1 MYKGSYLF
9 GNRIVTHKI
18 RTKSTTQQARGSAS
32 FEFVGRELVRKVRRP
47 RTDLSTLFDLGQREK
62 VLQNELSNLYR
73 MAQSWNESK
82 SFAEMRMI
90 YDGITKKER
99 ELQQLAEKIK
109 LHQQEEPK
117 KKEPRKI
124 TDKHYLNKTKV
135 RDKCTAFFELEQ
147 SQKFCAFYSVSF
159 PKGMGE
165 DLIYKCWNAW
175 LTNLRKTYGLTD
187 YIWVAEYQQN
197 GTLHY
202 HMLCNTRMDIK
213 KVNHAMG
220 ICLFRNGALTT
231 TIDKYNGVDV
241 ERVGKRYTK
250 DPIEI
255 QKSRASLN
263 AYITKYISK
272 QESFIYKHAAWNCSR
287 SVSALFTSQKID
299 DNISE
304 WLQAD
309 LRLRST
315 ECFENDFAFVE
326 FFNLKGEDGQWYNI
340 PDRYRAKI
348 MYLNNKII
356 KLLEKEK
363 YEKLHCNSIQS
374 GSPSLQISERDTT
387 RQVGGLVQLSLFGSD
402 CNQSLRQTDKAIC

>member
-1 MYKGSYLF
+1 MRRLVRPFAWVRYISRSVANVRPSVASWIYLILNNSNFFVVYKGSYLF

-32 FEFVGRELVRKVRRP
+32 FEIVGRELVRKVRRP

-73 MAQSWNESK
+73 MAQSWNEMK

-117 KKEPRKI
+117 TKEPRKI
-124 TDKHYLNKTKV
+124 CDKHYLNKTKV

-187 YIWVAEYQQN
+187 YIWVAESAKWNATLSHVMQYPNGYQEGQPCN
-197 GTLHY
+197 GYLPFPQWCFDY
-202 HMLCNTRMDIK
+202 HHRQ
-213 KVNHAMG
+213 
-220 ICLFRNGALTT
+220 
-231 TIDKYNGVDV
+231 
-241 ERVGKRYTK
+241 
-250 DPIEI
+250 I
-255 QKSRASLN
+255 Q
-263 AYITKYISK
+263 
-272 QESFIYKHAAWNCSR
+272 WCG
-287 SVSALFTSQKID
+287 
-299 DNISE
+299 
-304 WLQAD
+304 
-309 LRLRST
+309 
-315 ECFENDFAFVE
+315 C
-326 FFNLKGEDGQWYNI
+326 
-340 PDRYRAKI
+340 
-348 MYLNNKII
+348 
-356 KLLEKEK
+356 
-363 YEKLHCNSIQS
+363 
-374 GSPSLQISERDTT
+374 
-387 RQVGGLVQLSLFGSD
+387 
-402 CNQSLRQTDKAIC
+402 

>member
-32 FEFVGRELVRKVRRP
+32 FEIVGRELVRKVRRP
-47 RTDLSTLFDLGQREK
+47 RPDVSTLFDLGTREK
-62 VLQNELSNLYR
+62 VLQNELANLYKQ
-73 MAQSWNESK
+73 AQCWNESK
-82 SFAEMRMI
+82 SFAEMKII

-99 ELQQLAEKIK
+99 ELQHLAEKIK
-109 LHQQEEPK
+109 LHQQVDTTPK
-117 KKEPRKI
+117 KDTRKRS
-124 TDKHYLNKTKV
+124 DNHFLNKTMV
-135 RDKCTAFFELEQ
+135 RDKCTAFFELEK

-159 PKGMGE
+159 PSGMGE
-165 DLIYKCWNAW
+165 NLIYKCWNAW

-220 ICLFRNGALTT
+220 LCLFRNGALNT

-241 ERVGKRYTK
+241 ERVGKKYTK

-299 DNISE
+299 DNVNE

-326 FFNLKGEDGQWYNI
+326 FFNLKDESGQWYNI

-348 MYLNNKII
+348 IYLNNKIV
-356 KLLEKEK
+356 KLLENER
-363 YEKLHCNSIQS
+363 YETLHRNSVQQ
-374 GSPSLQISERDTT
+374 GTPSLQISECDET
-387 RQVGGLVQLSLFGSD
+387 RQIGGLVHLSLFPSD
-402 CNQSLRQTDKAIC
+402 GHKPLRQAN